1 MYCPNCHAMMEPNG
15 RDETRTVESQ
25 HCPHCDHM
33 VEIRESSGGFLFR
46 YDCEEQPASPAA
58 SR

>member
-1 MYCPNCHAMMEPNG
+1 MMEPNG